1 MTCQSNNEPFVYA
14 KLYKCLFDPDA
25 VPELKDLPALAKV
38 LYCFLLDEKA
48 YAEKIQQRNNIG
60 EIFVVYTAERIA
72 RAFGIGK
79 DTAMKL
85 VKQLEDHKLIT
96 RKKTV
101 GKADQIIVK
110 DISEVIHISTLSTE
124 TSAERPLE
132 IFMGSGSNPL
142 DFSGRPLE
150 NSKSNYT
157 TNQNNIDNDHPY
169 SFLLPDDDDEN
180 ESEMTEKKEESTPQ
194 TFKCLSQEEFL
205 LMKSGFHY
213 DYHQEFKDAA
223 TFNTLVSQLEDLLTR
238 QRNVVRVH
246 GQVMLW
252 ETVAN
257 RLMKIT
263 EDDLDYASICV
274 ERFNKKINNP
284 NAFFTTV
291 LWDCVGNGETG
302 IANLAKADFGF
313 S

>member
-1 MTCQSNNEPFVYA
+1 MPDFAYITLQDVESMVYYRLPKELIKGDLFKKLSCESKILYAVLRDRVELSIKNKWVDENDHVYIIYSGKEIDADLGCSKNSRIKYLNE
-14 KLYKCLFDPDA
+14 
-25 VPELKDLPALAKV
+25 
-38 LYCFLLDEKA
+38 
-48 YAEKIQQRNNIG
+48 
-60 EIFVVYTAERIA
+60 
-72 RAFGIGK
+72 
-79 DTAMKL
+79 
-85 VKQLEDHKLIT
+85 LEEYGLIT
-96 RKKTV
+96 RKHNVGYPDWIYVHNFSVINSPPLWGGAKNEPPSSNSEPGVVQSLNPNKNYNNKTDN
-101 GKADQIIVK
+101 KTDQK
-110 DISEVIHISTLSTE
+110 
-124 TSAERPLE
+124 
-132 IFMGSGSNPL
+132 
-142 DFSGRPLE
+142 
-150 NSKSNYT
+150 
-157 TNQNNIDNDHPY
+157 Y
-169 SFLLPDDDDEN
+169 SFLLPDDDEN
-180 ESEMTEKKEESTPQ
+180 ESEMKEKKEKSTPQ

-223 TFNTLVSQLEDLLTR
+223 TFNALVSQLEDLLTR
-238 QRNVVRVH
+238 QRKVVRVH